1 MFENQ
6 SFSTKLVVYQE
17 YLDAAAIAQMFHLH
31 LPSCGPEF
39 ESQAHHLC
47 FFKFA
52 LLKLQCEKNEYKQ
65 KEARIGPF
73 LKKEYLDRFDFA
85 PRRKSNFY
93 FSC

>member
-47 FFKFA
+47 F
-52 LLKLQCEKNEYKQ
+52 LNLHY
-65 KEARIGPF
+65 
-73 LKKEYLDRFDFA
+73 
-85 PRRKSNFY
+85 
-93 FSC
+93 